1 MIDKLRGKL
10 IEGGFLDDTHD
21 KVYELNRQ
29 MCDIDIPLRNPIKP
43 LSEETAQ
50 ELIGKWEKIG
60 KEWASKNK
68 EIVESIFGNITN
80 EKSNI
85 MKEEK
90 TKKMTKAEAFE
101 WLKCK
106 KVDTIGLG
114 KEVMKKLFDCGVK
127 WANGKCEYYDFS
139 DYLLIEYNGDL
150 YHCGNCG
157 EAYWRMHHFEEIYTH
172 DILSMEIIE
181 EKKKSEEEEALDKIS
196 CLGAQIVDI
205 LLHMKGHHHVIITEN
220 TVALHDAGMSLF
232 HSDPF

>member
-1 MIDKLRGKL
+1 
-10 IEGGFLDDTHD
+10 
-21 KVYELNRQ
+21 
-29 MCDIDIPLRNPIKP
+29 
-43 LSEETAQ
+43 
-50 ELIGKWEKIG
+50 
-60 KEWASKNK
+60 
-68 EIVESIFGNITN
+68 
-80 EKSNI
+80 

-139 DYLLIEYNGDL
+139 DYLLIESNGDL

-157 EAYWRMHHFEEIYTH
+157 EAYWRMHHFEEIYAH
-172 DILSMEIIE
+172 DILSMEIIDENKTEE
-181 EKKKSEEEEALDKIS
+181 EKALDKIS

-205 LLHMKGHHHVIITEN
+205 LLHMKGHHHVTITET
-220 TVALHDAGMSLF
+220 TVALHGEGMSLF